1 VSFPRYPEYKDSGV
15 EWLGQVPAHWGVPRL
30 RFTAQLNPSKNE
42 VRQLPAETVV
52 SFLPMEAIGED
63 GSIDLSRE
71 RILADVTE
79 GYTFIRDGDVAFAK
93 ITPCF
98 ENGKGAVMR
107 GLQNGI
113 GFGTTELI
121 VVRPEEQKLS
131 PYFLHYLFTSTL
143 FRQAGESLM
152 YGAGGQKRVP
162 DSFVRDAVI
171 PLPSPEEQAMIG
183 AFLDREIAKIDTL
196 VAEQERLIA
205 LLKEKRQA
213 VISHTVTK
221 GLNPDAP
228 TKDSG
233 IDWLGSVPAGWTLT
247 PLRYLVQSVGQG
259 WSPQCESYAADWESE
274 YGVLKV
280 GAVNGG
286 IFDPSE
292 NKKLPP
298 ALEPQTDLA
307 IRAGDLM
314 ISRANTRELVGS
326 AAVADDDYPHL
337 LLCDKLY
344 RLRFRRSG
352 QLPKFI
358 SRFLATPVIREQI
371 ELGASGASA
380 SMLNIS
386 QSVILDLP
394 APVPPEDEMLTILDY
409 CARAAEE
416 TSELIEQAEGSVSL
430 LIERRAALITAA
442 VTGQIDVRDLAPS
455 DAA

>member
-52 SFLPMEAIGED
+52 SFLPMEGIGED

-228 TKDSG
+228 MKASG
-233 IDWLGSVPAGWTLT
+233 VDWIGNTPMHWSVVPIKRLS
-247 PLRYLVQSVGQG
+247 PVLRGA
-259 WSPQCESYAADWESE
+259 SPRPIEDPRYFDESGKVAWVRIAD
-274 YGVLKV
+274 V
-280 GAVNGG
+280 
-286 IFDPSE
+286 
-292 NKKLPP
+292 
-298 ALEPQTDLA
+298 
-307 IRAGDLM
+307 
-314 ISRANTRELVGS
+314 S
-326 AAVADDDYPHL
+326 ASDG
-337 LLCDKLY
+337 
-344 RLRFRRSG
+344 RLR
-352 QLPKFI
+352 
-358 SRFLATPVIREQI
+358 
-371 ELGASGASA
+371 SA
-380 SMLNIS
+380 SQYLSEVGISLSVRLRPGSLFVSIAGTVGKPCITEIDACIHDGFVYFPRLEIEPIWLFRIFEAGACYGGLGKLGTQLNLNTDTIGS
-386 QSVILDLP
+386 IPV
-394 APVPPEDEMLTILDY
+394 PVPPFGELRDILD
-409 CARAAEE
+409 
-416 TSELIEQAEGSVSL
+416 SL
-430 LIERRAALITAA
+430 RYNQK
-442 VTGQIDVRDLAPS
+442 VWK
-455 DAA
+455 

>member
-15 EWLGQVPAHWGVPRL
+15 EWLRKVPAHWDLARFKHILRERDERSIGGEEELLSVSAYTGVTPRSAIIEAGAQLTRAETLEGYKVCKRNDLVVNIMLAWNRGLGVTVHDGIVSPSYCVFEPNSRVYPRFLDYLVRCDQYLPYFKAHSAGVIDSRL
-30 RFTAQLNPSKNE
+30 RLYPDVLAGLIAIMPPLNE
-42 VRQLPAETVV
+42 QRAIVDVLDHET
-52 SFLPMEAIGED
+52 
-63 GSIDLSRE
+63 
-71 RILADVTE
+71 
-79 GYTFIRDGDVAFAK
+79 
-93 ITPCF
+93 
-98 ENGKGAVMR
+98 
-107 GLQNGI
+107 
-113 GFGTTELI
+113 
-121 VVRPEEQKLS
+121 
-131 PYFLHYLFTSTL
+131 
-143 FRQAGESLM
+143 
-152 YGAGGQKRVP
+152 
-162 DSFVRDAVI
+162 
-171 PLPSPEEQAMIG
+171 
-183 AFLDREIAKIDTL
+183 AKIDAL

-213 VISHTVTK
+213 VISHAVTK

-416 TSELIEQAEGSVSL
+416 TSELIEQA
-430 LIERRAALITAA
+430 
-442 VTGQIDVRDLAPS
+442 
-455 DAA
+455 

>member
-1 VSFPRYPEYKDSGV
+1 
-15 EWLGQVPAHWGVPRL
+15 
-30 RFTAQLNPSKNE
+30 
-42 VRQLPAETVV
+42 
-52 SFLPMEAIGED
+52 
-63 GSIDLSRE
+63 
-71 RILADVTE
+71 
-79 GYTFIRDGDVAFAK
+79 
-93 ITPCF
+93 
-98 ENGKGAVMR
+98 MR

-416 TSELIEQAEGSVSL
+416 TSELIEQA
-430 LIERRAALITAA
+430 
-442 VTGQIDVRDLAPS
+442 
-455 DAA
+455 

>member
-1 VSFPRYPEYKDSGV
+1 M
-15 EWLGQVPAHWGVPRL
+15 EWLGQVPAHWDMPRL

-52 SFLPMEAIGED
+52 SFLPMEAIGDD

-71 RILADVTE
+71 RTLADAAE
-79 GYTFIRDGDVAFAK
+79 GYTYVREGDVVFAK

-121 VVRPEEQKLS
+121 VVRPELQRLS
-131 PYFLHYLFTSTL
+131 PSFLHYLFTSTL

-162 DSFVRDAVI
+162 DSFARDAVI
-171 PLPSPEEQAMIG
+171 PLPSLKEQGVISG
-183 AFLDREIAKIDTL
+183 FLDRETAKIDAL
-196 VAEQERLIA
+196 VAEQQRLIA

-213 VISHTVTK
+213 VVSHAVTK

-228 TKDSG
+228 MKESG
-233 IDWLGSVPAGWTLT
+233 IDWLGSVPEQWTVT
-247 PLRYLVQSVGQG
+247 PLRYIVESVGQG
-259 WSPQCESYAADWESE
+259 WSPQCESYAADLESE

-286 IFDPSE
+286 NFDPSE

-298 ALEPQTDLA
+298 EFEPPTDLA

-326 AAVADDDYPHL
+326 AAVAEANYPRL

-344 RLRFRRSG
+344 RLRFSDSK
-352 QLPKFI
+352 QLPRI
-358 SRFLATPVIREQI
+358 VCRYMATPIVREQI

-394 APVPPEDEMLTILDY
+394 IPVPPEDEMMDILEY
-409 CARAAEE
+409 CDRETQGISVLVKEAEE
-416 TSELIEQAEGSVSL
+416 AVAL
-430 LIERRAALITAA
+430 LIERRAALVTAA
-442 VTGQIDVRDLAPS
+442 VTGQIDVRGLAS
-455 DAA
+455 AEAA